1 MQHTT
6 YLFQIGASP
15 LREAL
20 FFFQKKC
27 QSLDPLVA
35 ALINL
40 GAIGYFPFVF
50 FLRVPIV
57 YQESLSFLFIY
68 KSHSQA
74 CTSMHQ
80 FVVVHRLRTTFV
92 HSKKDWQS
100 FALTLTAD
108 RSRHLLVSNISLF
121 HITEINQKFH
131 NIFKHVQEDK
141 SFLFSFHNV
150 KICSFL
156 FP

>member
-15 LREAL
+15 LREAFSFL
-20 FFFQKKC
+20 SKEVSKPR
-27 QSLDPLVA
+27 SLSSCSDKSRRYRLLSFLA
-35 ALINL
+35 S
-40 GAIGYFPFVF
+40 
-50 FLRVPIV
+50 FLRAPIV
-57 YQESLSFLFIY
+57 YQESSSFSFIY
-68 KSHSQA
+68 KSYSQA

-108 RSRHLLVSNISLF
+108 RSRHLLVYNISLF

-141 SFLFSFHNV
+141 SFF
-150 KICSFL
+150 I
-156 FP
+156 